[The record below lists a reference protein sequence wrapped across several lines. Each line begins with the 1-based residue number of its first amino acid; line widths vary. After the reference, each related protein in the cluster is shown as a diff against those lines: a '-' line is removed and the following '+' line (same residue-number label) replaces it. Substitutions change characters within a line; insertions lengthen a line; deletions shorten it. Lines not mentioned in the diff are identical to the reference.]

1 MRWRSNSRFFRRL
14 SRSAFCA
21 SVCLSRPATLASAPR
36 PRPGFF
42 GSGGGSSSFMS
53 SAIVIQPFLYTSG
66 CCGSRDDTLCR
77 RYRRYLPTVCGH
89 VSLYY
94 LFQLQVCI
102 IDLKVTVEGVPMLSR
117 LSESPSCWHLRVTL
131 TPERPTTT
139 SSSSGYHH
147 DSMIGESNVAIDPA
161 IGGYGVADIYL
172 GEFSPQ

>member
-42 GSGGGSSSFMS
+42 GSGASLGSTASAATGGGSSSFMS

-66 CCGSRDDTLCR
+66 CCGSRDDTLC
-77 RYRRYLPTVCGH
+77 RRYLPTVCGH

-131 TPERPTTT
+131 TPESLRP
-139 SSSSGYHH
+139 SYHDRASDRRGDHH
-147 DSMIGESNVAIDPA
+147 DSSGCIVH
-161 IGGYGVADIYL
+161 
-172 GEFSPQ
+172 